1 MKALYLLAPRLSA
14 PFSSSSFI
22 SSPLLFKKQ
31 PSSMKSVH
39 AVAFADVYR
48 TERSTGGILLCGA
61 QAQEQQRLARG
72 SKSRHRFQ
80 KARTSQQNRRRAG
93 DGGEVKEQ
101 PFLQRLPAEELR
113 VDDVRIR
120 DVFFRLI

>member
-72 SKSRHRFQ
+72 SKSRHRFLDSGQ
-80 KARTSQQNRRRAG
+80 KARTSQQDRRRAR

-101 PFLQRLPAEELR
+101 PFLQRLPAEEFR
-113 VDDVRIR
+113 VDNVRI
-120 DVFFRLI
+120 